1 MFRIRE
7 IDYCTFQY
15 FRNRRIILE
24 ASSDTVAD
32 LKKQNVHLQHQ
43 LNSLELV
50 FRNAVDILVV
60 VDAVSGT
67 IQRISD
73 AVEAVLGYKRSNL
86 IGKKLTDILPDDK
99 TSNHL
104 HLKDGIPEIVDGV
117 FLDQKVK
124 CHDDSIK
131 SMDMTISL
139 VSSNDQSVILITL
152 RDTSQRKRLQSD
164 MIKKNSALD
173 SALSA
178 MIITNSSWKID
189 YANVEALNYW
199 RYSRTEMLNLD
210 ISDLLPYMGDFDT
223 LLDCIE
229 ERGQWDDE
237 IECQRRDSTTFM
249 AHATAISVDT
259 DDDDQCYI
267 LSFLDITKRVRLEKR
282 LTELSL
288 RDSLTGLYNRRGFMT
303 LGKQLLDSS
312 LRKQPEI
319 GLLYVDLD
327 YLKLINDKLG
337 HPEGDRA
344 LMITARVL
352 KSCFRDSD
360 IIARLGGDEF
370 VVLFLDTPGL
380 TVESIRARV
389 DKRIEETLETKPI
402 TFTLS
407 LSIGYYS
414 TVLCYQTQI
423 GMLLSNADSLM
434 YKDKD
439 ERRKIISGDDIVSRK
454 DQQI

>member
-1 MFRIRE
+1 ME
-7 IDYCTFQY
+7 T
-15 FRNRRIILE
+15 
-24 ASSDTVAD
+24 SPDTVAE
-32 LKKQNVHLQHQ
+32 LKRKNAQLHHQ

-86 IGKKLTDILPDDK
+86 IGNKLTEILPDEK

-104 HLKDGIPEIVDGV
+104 HLEDGIPEIVDGV

-124 CHDDSIK
+124 CQDDSII

-139 VSSNDQSVILITL
+139 VCSNDQSVILITL
-152 RDTSQRKRLQSD
+152 RDTSQRKRLQGD

-210 ISDLLPYMGDFDT
+210 ISDLLPYMSDFDT
-223 LLDCIE
+223 ILDCIE

-249 AHATAISVDT
+249 AHATAITVDT
-259 DDDDQCYI
+259 DDEDPCYI

-327 YLKLINDKLG
+327 YLKVINDKLG
-337 HPEGDRA
+337 HTEGDKA
-344 LMITARVL
+344 IMITARVL

-380 TVESIRARV
+380 TVESIRT
-389 DKRIEETLETKPI
+389 RIDRRLAETTETKPI
-402 TFTLS
+402 PFTVS

-423 GMLLSNADSLM
+423 GLLLSNADSLM
-434 YKDKD
+434 YADKDK
-439 ERRKIISGDDIVSRK
+439 RRKHISGDDILHLK
-454 DQQI
+454 DKKT

>member
-1 MFRIRE
+1 M
-7 IDYCTFQY
+7 
-15 FRNRRIILE
+15 E

-32 LKKQNVHLQHQ
+32 LKKKNVHLQHQ

-67 IQRISD
+67 VQRISD

-86 IGKKLTDILPDDK
+86 IGNKLTEILPDDE

-104 HLKDGIPEIVDGV
+104 RPIDGIPEIVDGV

-124 CHDDSIK
+124 CHDGFTK
-131 SMDMTISL
+131 LMDMTISL

-178 MIITNSSWKID
+178 MIITNNSWKID

-223 LLDCIE
+223 LLNCIE

-259 DDDDQCYI
+259 DDEDPCYI

-327 YLKLINDKLG
+327 YLKLINDSLG

-380 TVESIRARV
+380 TVESIRARI
-389 DKRIEETLETKPI
+389 DNRLEDTLETKPI
-402 TFTLS
+402 PFTLS

-423 GMLLSNADSLM
+423 GMLLSLADSLM

-439 ERRKIISGDDIVSRK
+439 ERRKTISGDDIVSRK

>member
-1 MFRIRE
+1 ME
-7 IDYCTFQY
+7 TT
-15 FRNRRIILE
+15 
-24 ASSDTVAD
+24 SDTVAD
-32 LKKQNVHLQHQ
+32 LKKRNAKLQRQ
-43 LNSLELV
+43 LKSLELV

-60 VDAVSGT
+60 VDAQTGK

-73 AVEAVLGYKRSNL
+73 AAETVLGYKRSNL
-86 IGKKLTDILPDDK
+86 IGKELTEILPDEK
-99 TSNHL
+99 TSDHL
-104 HLKDGIPEIVDGV
+104 HLQDDIPEIIDGV
-117 FLDQKVK
+117 FLDQALK
-124 CHDDSIK
+124 CLDGSFK

-139 VSSNDQSVILITL
+139 VSNNDQSVILLTL
-152 RDTSQRKRLQSD
+152 RDTSMRKRLQGD

-199 RYSRTEMLNLD
+199 RYSRTEILSLD
-210 ISDLLPYMGDFDT
+210 ISDLLPYMGDFDS
-223 LLDCIE
+223 LMECIE

-249 AHATAISVDT
+249 AHATAITVDT
-259 DDDDQCYI
+259 DDDNPCYI

-337 HPEGDRA
+337 HSEGDKA

-380 TVESIRARV
+380 TVESIRARI
-389 DKRIEETLETKPI
+389 DRRLEESIEVKPI
-402 TFTLS
+402 PFVVS

-423 GMLLSNADSLM
+423 GLLLSNADSLM
-434 YKDKD
+434 YADKDK
-439 ERRKIISGDDIVSRK
+439 RRKHISGDDILRLK
-454 DQQI
+454 DQQT

>member
-1 MFRIRE
+1 VE
-7 IDYCTFQY
+7 TT
-15 FRNRRIILE
+15 
-24 ASSDTVAD
+24 SDTIAD
-32 LKKQNVHLQHQ
+32 LKKRNAKLQRQ
-43 LNSLELV
+43 LKSLELV

-60 VDAVSGT
+60 IDAQTGK

-73 AVEAVLGYKRSNL
+73 AAETVLGYKRSNL
-86 IGKKLTDILPDDK
+86 IGKKLTEILPDEK
-99 TSNHL
+99 TSDHL
-104 HLKDGIPEIVDGV
+104 HLQDDIPEIIDGI
-117 FLDQKVK
+117 FLDQTLK
-124 CHDDSIK
+124 CLDGSFK

-139 VSSNDQSVILITL
+139 VSNNDQSVILLTL
-152 RDTSQRKRLQSD
+152 RDTSQRKRLQCD

-199 RYSRTEMLNLD
+199 RYSRTDILNLD
-210 ISDLLPYMGDFDT
+210 ISDLLPYMGDFDS
-223 LLDCIE
+223 LMECIE

-249 AHATAISVDT
+249 AHATAITVDT
-259 DDDDQCYI
+259 DDDNPCYI

-337 HPEGDRA
+337 HSEGDKA

-380 TVESIRARV
+380 TVESIRARI
-389 DKRIEETLETKPI
+389 DSRLEETIEVKPLP
-402 TFTLS
+402 FVVS

-423 GMLLSNADSLM
+423 GLLLSNADSLM
-434 YKDKD
+434 YADKD
-439 ERRKIISGDDIVSRK
+439 RRREHISGDDILRLK
-454 DQQI
+454 DQQT

>member
-1 MFRIRE
+1 ME
-7 IDYCTFQY
+7 TT
-15 FRNRRIILE
+15 
-24 ASSDTVAD
+24 SDIVPD
-32 LKKQNVHLQHQ
+32 LKKENAQLQHQ

-60 VDAVSGT
+60 VDAASGT

-86 IGKKLTDILPDDK
+86 IGKKLTEILPDDK
-99 TSNHL
+99 TSN
-104 HLKDGIPEIVDGV
+104 LKLQDGIPEIVDGV

-124 CHDDSIK
+124 CHDGSFK

-139 VSSNDQSVILITL
+139 VNSNDQSVILLTL
-152 RDTSQRKRLQSD
+152 RDTSQRKRHQGD

-199 RYSRTEMLNLD
+199 RYSRTDMLNLD
-210 ISDLLPYMGDFDT
+210 ISDLLPYMGDFDS
-223 LLDCIE
+223 LMECME

-237 IECQRRDSTTFM
+237 IECQRRDSTTFI
-249 AHATAISVDT
+249 AHATAIRVDT
-259 DDDDQCYI
+259 DGEEQCYI
-267 LSFLDITKRVRLEKR
+267 FSFLDITKRVRLEKR

-327 YLKLINDKLG
+327 YLKLLNDKLG
-337 HPEGDRA
+337 HSEGDKA
-344 LMITARVL
+344 LVITARVL

-380 TVESIRARV
+380 TVESIRTRIDRQLKETV
-389 DKRIEETLETKPI
+389 DTKP
-402 TFTLS
+402 TPFRLS

-423 GMLLSNADSLM
+423 GMLLSSADSLM
-434 YKDKD
+434 YEDK
-439 ERRKIISGDDIVSRK
+439 EKRRKSVTEADILLGN
-454 DQQI
+454 DQQT

>member
-1 MFRIRE
+1 ME
-7 IDYCTFQY
+7 TTP
-15 FRNRRIILE
+15 
-24 ASSDTVAD
+24 DTITD
-32 LKKQNVHLQHQ
+32 LKKRNAQ
-43 LNSLELV
+43 LFRQLKSLELV
-50 FRNAVDILVV
+50 FRNAIDILVV
-60 VDAVSGT
+60 VDAVT
-67 IQRISD
+67 KKIQRISD
-73 AVEAVLGYKRSNL
+73 AAEAVLGYKRSNL
-86 IGKKLTDILPDDK
+86 INKKLTLILPDEK
-99 TSNHL
+99 TTSHL
-104 HLKDGIPEIVDGV
+104 HLQDNIPEIVDGV
-117 FLDQKVK
+117 FLDQKLK
-124 CHDDSIK
+124 CSDGSFK

-139 VSSNDQSVILITL
+139 VNSGDQSVILLTL
-152 RDTSQRKRLQSD
+152 RDTSQRKRLQGD

-199 RYSRTEMLNLD
+199 RYTRTDMLSLD
-210 ISDLLPYMGDFDT
+210 ISDLLPYLGDFDS
-223 LLDCIE
+223 LKECIE
-229 ERGQWDDE
+229 ERGQWDDD
-237 IECQRRDSTTFM
+237 IECQRRDSTTFI
-249 AHATAISVDT
+249 AHATAIRVDT
-259 DDDDQCYI
+259 DGEDQSYI
-267 LSFLDITKRVRLEKR
+267 FSFLDITKRVRLEKR

-327 YLKLINDKLG
+327 YLKLINDNLG
-337 HPEGDRA
+337 HSEGDKA
-344 LMITARVL
+344 LEITARVL

-380 TVESIRARV
+380 TVESIRT
-389 DKRIEETLETKPI
+389 RIDRQVKETIGTRP
-402 TFTLS
+402 TPFRLS

-423 GMLLSNADSLM
+423 GILLSNADSLM
-434 YKDKD
+434 YEDKD
-439 ERRKIISGDDIVSRK
+439 IRRKSITEADILLGT
-454 DQQI
+454 DQQT